1 MTKARNVTGRQPG
14 HATASPAAAAAM
26 LQAAVSRHR
35 AGALD
40 EAAALYA
47 RLLAV
52 NPNDANA
59 LHLSGVVAHQR
70 GDHRAAL
77 PAIRRAIAIDPRQH
91 AFYNALGVVLLALK
105 RPDDAAKAFQ
115 RALQL
120 APDFAE
126 AHNNLGNA
134 LQAKGQPGAACEAYD
149 RAIVIRPTYAEAH
162 SNRSVALRALGRL
175 REAEEAARAAIGHNP
190 RYASAFANLGLILQ
204 DQARYEEALACTEA
218 ALAMAPDHA
227 EAHCNRAVQ
236 LLQLGRFSEGWSEYE
251 WRWQTSGFT
260 TPKRE
265 FAEPLWNGAPLSG
278 QTILLHAEQGLG
290 SAIQFVRYVP
300 MVTALGGR
308 VILECQR
315 PLHRL
320 FSHGQAFSGSGGA
333 AAAVIPKGHPLPRC
347 DVQLP
352 LMSLPARMGTTL
364 ETIPGKVPY
373 LFVDEDE
380 VERWRRRFEHL
391 ARPRVG
397 LVWAGNPNH
406 KNDRNRSL
414 PVTAL
419 KPLIGGGRGSFISLQ
434 VGEAASQTKLLPPRS
449 LVDPTGELD
458 DFFDTAAV
466 IAALD
471 IIISVDTAVA
481 HLAGAMARPVWLLVP
496 FVAEWR
502 WLLNRDDSPW
512 YPTMRIFRQPHPGDW
527 DGAVGRVA
535 AQLATWSVPA

>member
-1 MTKARNVTGRQPG
+1 MTKARNAEGRPPA
-14 HATASPAAAAAM
+14 HPKASPAAAAAM
-26 LQAAVSRHR
+26 LQAAVTRHR

-70 GDHRAAL
+70 GDHMAAL
-77 PAIRRAIAIDPRQH
+77 PPIRRAIALDPRQH
-91 AFYNALGVVLLALK
+91 AFHNALGVVLLALK

-149 RAIVIRPTYAEAH
+149 RAIAIRPAYAEAH

-251 WRWQTSGFT
+251 WRWQTGGFT
-260 TPKRE
+260 TPNRD
-265 FAEPLWNGAPLSG
+265 FAEPSWNGAPLGG
-278 QTILLHAEQGLG
+278 QTILLHAEQGMG

-300 MVTALGGR
+300 MVTARGGR

-333 AAAVIPKGHPLPRC
+333 AAAVIAKGHPLPRR

-364 ETIPGKVPY
+364 ETIPSKVPY
-373 LFVDEDE
+373 LFADEDAS
-380 VERWRRRFEHL
+380 ERWRRRFEHL
-391 ARPRVG
+391 VRPRVG
-397 LVWAGNPNH
+397 LVWAGNPHH

-414 PVTAL
+414 PATAL
-419 KPLIGGGRGSFISLQ
+419 KPLVAGGRGSFISLQ
-434 VGEAASQTKLLPPRS
+434 
-449 LVDPTGELD
+449 
-458 DFFDTAAV
+458 
-466 IAALD
+466 
-471 IIISVDTAVA
+471 
-481 HLAGAMARPVWLLVP
+481 
-496 FVAEWR
+496 
-502 WLLNRDDSPW
+502 
-512 YPTMRIFRQPHPGDW
+512 
-527 DGAVGRVA
+527 
-535 AQLATWSVPA
+535 